1 MLWSRCAGVTDEA
14 LLMQALLMQALA
26 MPACAVQ
33 RQFSPRSSAVRR
45 RAPEAT
51 DPLKVGAAS
60 SLLPAPLLFD

>member
-1 MLWSRCAGVTDEA
+1 
-14 LLMQALLMQALA
+14 MQALP

-60 SLLPAPLLFD
+60 SLLPAPLLFDVD